1 VWNKHQMWKKVAS
14 QPPTFIP
21 SAYPKSS
28 SRSDEEGQW
37 FVDIR
42 KESDGKRIFVPNYIK
57 GPISSTILGI
67 EARSAVN
74 WQYSKGEKWYRN
86 VDYRE

>member
-1 VWNKHQMWKKVAS
+1 M
-14 QPPTFIP
+14 
-21 SAYPKSS
+21 
-28 SRSDEEGQW
+28 
-37 FVDIR
+37 DIR

-67 EARSAVN
+67 EARAAVN
-74 WQYSKGEKWYRN
+74 WQYSKDEKWYGN